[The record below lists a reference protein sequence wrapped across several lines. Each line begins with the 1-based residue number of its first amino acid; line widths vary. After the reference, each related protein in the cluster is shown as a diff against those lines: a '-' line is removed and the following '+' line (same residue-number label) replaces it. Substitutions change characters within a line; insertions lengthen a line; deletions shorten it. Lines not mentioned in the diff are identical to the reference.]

1 MEYGE
6 YPQAREESVGQ
17 RRGMP
22 HGLERLRRSS
32 EEPPVDVVGV
42 AAEIPKIV
50 HQMLAMTRYAPPG
63 PLKGQ
68 TATSWKLSTGNA
80 LQTQP
85 DQFY

>member
-63 PLKGQ
+63 ASKRPDRYILE
-68 TATSWKLSTGNA
+68 TIYRERATNT
-80 LQTQP
+80 T
-85 DQFY
+85 

>member
-50 HQMLAMTRYAPPG
+50 HQMLAMTRYSPPG
-63 PLKGQ
+63 ASERPDRYIME
-68 TATSWKLSTGNA
+68 TIYRERATNT
-80 LQTQP
+80 T
-85 DQFY
+85 